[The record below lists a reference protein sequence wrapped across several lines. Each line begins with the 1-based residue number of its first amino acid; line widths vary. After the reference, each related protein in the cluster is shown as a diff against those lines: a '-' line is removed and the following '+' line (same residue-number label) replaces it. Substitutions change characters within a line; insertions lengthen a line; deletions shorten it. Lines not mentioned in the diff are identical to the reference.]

1 MNNITS
7 HNKHYLLKQSQKH
20 LKFGTWKLNTDLDHL
35 ILSNELCDILY
46 LDNSKKY
53 DLEILSDSIYSEDVN
68 KILELF
74 VDAAQTGIEFKNTF
88 RMEIDGVFKYYS
100 IFCSVEFENQKI
112 AYLYGF
118 IQDITLQEV
127 QNLERKNL
135 ISLTEEHVIISQ
147 TDLSGN
153 IIYVSQALANIS
165 GYTKSELMGENHRIL
180 RHPDM
185 PNKTFEELWN
195 TITSGNTWEG
205 EILNL
210 KKDGGFY
217 WVYNYITPIK
227 DHRGKILKY
236 QSVRQDITNKKY
248 IEKIS
253 ITDALTSLYNRR
265 HFDTMFAKELSHSRR
280 TENRLIFAMLD
291 VDNFKKYNDTY
302 GHQMGDTVLIELSKA
317 LQSSF
322 QRSHDLVFRLGGE
335 EFGILFSLKSNDDI
349 FRLVD
354 RARQNIQNLE
364 IAHEKNEA
372 GVVTA
377 SFGVIEIQSDYTR
390 LVKEEMDF
398 AYKEADKALY
408 KAKESGRN
416 RVCII

>member
-1 MNNITS
+1 
-7 HNKHYLLKQSQKH
+7 
-20 LKFGTWKLNTDLDHL
+20 
-35 ILSNELCDILY
+35 
-46 LDNSKKY
+46 
-53 DLEILSDSIYSEDVN
+53 
-68 KILELF
+68 
-74 VDAAQTGIEFKNTF
+74 
-88 RMEIDGVFKYYS
+88 
-100 IFCSVEFENQKI
+100 
-112 AYLYGF
+112 
-118 IQDITLQEV
+118 
-127 QNLERKNL
+127 
-135 ISLTEEHVIISQ
+135 
-147 TDLSGN
+147 
-153 IIYVSQALANIS
+153 
-165 GYTKSELMGENHRIL
+165 
-180 RHPDM
+180 
-185 PNKTFEELWN
+185 
-195 TITSGNTWEG
+195 
-205 EILNL
+205 
-210 KKDGGFY
+210 
-217 WVYNYITPIK
+217 
-227 DHRGKILKY
+227 
-236 QSVRQDITNKKY
+236 
-248 IEKIS
+248 
-253 ITDALTSLYNRR
+253 
-265 HFDTMFAKELSHSRR
+265 MFAKELSHSRR